1 MKLVLKYLKRYPKLI
16 LLNVLGILSFV
27 LVQLGIPTI
36 MGQMID
42 QGVTSG
48 DIDSVKRMGMIML
61 GISLVGG
68 LGSILI
74 SYASS
79 RISTYM
85 IRDIRNDVFKQSQK
99 FSHNEYNKFGI
110 SSMIT
115 RTTSDAFQLMLFA
128 NLLFRT
134 ALLAPV
140 MIIISVFMTVK
151 TSLSL
156 SLIIGGSF
164 PFIILGVYIVTKLT
178 NPISVKQQKGI
189 DKLNKI
195 SRENLLGVRVIRAF
209 RKNQYEIERFG
220 QVNEDYAD
228 NSKNLFKII
237 AFTEPAFFLLLHI
250 SMLLVFWVSTIMIDK
265 GSLQLGQ
272 LIAFLDYQF
281 HALFSVM
288 IFSTV
293 FIMYPRAKVSADRI
307 KEILNEDPTI
317 FSNTRDEITNSGE
330 KTKLEFENV
339 SFKYPNGELAVIKH
353 VSFTANEGETVAF
366 IGSTGSGKSTLINLI
381 PRFYDITDGSIK
393 LNGSDIRDY
402 SLDQL
407 RNEIGFIPQKAFL
420 FNGTIE
426 ENLRFGKPDATR
438 EELYHALE
446 IAQAKKFVDGKPDGL
461 QEYIS
466 EGAKNF
472 SGGQKQ
478 RISIARAVVRKP
490 KIYIFDDSFSALDY
504 KTDSM
509 LRAALKDETKE
520 SIVLIVAQRIS
531 TIMNA
536 DRIVVLNEGEV
547 VGIGSHRELLEN
559 CSIYYE
565 IAESQ
570 LRKEE
575 LLG

>member
-1 MKLVLKYLKRYPKLI
+1 MKLILKYLKKYPQLI
-16 LLNVLGILSFV
+16 FLNIVGVFSFV

-48 DIDSVKRMGMIML
+48 DMETVKRMGVTML
-61 GISLVGG
+61 IISVIGG
-68 LGSILI
+68 LGSLLI

-79 RISTYM
+79 RVSSYIV
-85 IRDIRNDVFKQSQK
+85 RDIRNDIFEKSQQ
-99 FSHNEYNKFGI
+99 FSHNEYKKFGI

-115 RTTSDAFQLMLFA
+115 RTTSDAFQLMLFI

-140 MIIISVFMTVK
+140 MIAISIFMTLK
-151 TSLSL
+151 TSIPL

-189 DKLNKI
+189 DKLNRI
-195 SRENLLGVRVIRAF
+195 SRENLLGIRVIRAF
-209 RKNQYEIERFG
+209 RKNNYEIERFEKA
-220 QVNEDYAD
+220 NEEYTD
-228 NSKNLFKII
+228 NSKALFKII
-237 AFTEPAFFLLLHI
+237 ALTEPAFFLLLHI
-250 SMLLVFWVSTIMIDK
+250 SMLLVFWVSSIMIDR

-288 IFSTV
+288 MFSVV
-293 FIMYPRAKVSADRI
+293 FIMYPRAKVSSDRI
-307 KEILNEDPTI
+307 KELLDEDSTVTSINE
-317 FSNTRDEITNSGE
+317 NEIVQ
-330 KTKLEFENV
+330 KTKETTLEFKDV
-339 SFKYPNGELAVIKH
+339 SFQYPDGELPIIKH
-353 VSFTANEGETVAF
+353 VSFTAKAGETVAF

-381 PRFYDITDGSIK
+381 PRFYDITGGSIK
-393 LNGSDIRDY
+393 LDGIDIRDY
-402 SLDQL
+402 KLDQL
-407 RNEIGFIPQKAFL
+407 RNKIGFIPQKAFL

-426 ENLRFGKPDATR
+426 ENLKFGNPNATT
-438 EELYHALE
+438 EDLKYALK
-446 IAQAKKFVDGKPDGL
+446 IAQAEHFVKNKPNQL
-461 QEYIS
+461 QEHIS

-478 RISIARAVVRKP
+478 RISIARAIVRKP
-490 KIYIFDDSFSALDY
+490 EIFIFDDSFSALDY
-504 KTDSM
+504 KTDAM
-509 LRAALKDETKE
+509 LREALKKE
-520 SIVLIVAQRIS
+520 ITNSIVLIVAQRIS
-531 TIMNA
+531 TIINA
-536 DRIVVLNEGEV
+536 DKIVVLNEGEV
-547 VGIGSHRELLEN
+547 VGIGTHEELLKN

-575 LLG
+575 LA